1 MKDKKLTWPQRG
13 RLWLRLGLRLVL
25 ALLALWLLRAVGL
38 PLLSLCAPFVAA
50 LITAALLHPPV
61 QWLQKR
67 LHWPRKLSSL
77 LILLLLFGLMGGGIG
92 YLGYAAG
99 AELVSLVQNWEGLL
113 EGLRTVLD
121 QLELISFQLWTLVPP
136 ELTESVQSVADGLMD
151 WLNTAVPNIL
161 QNAVAFTTEKAK
173 RVPSFGL
180 ALIIYVMAAYMLTVG
195 YPELRARAAQHTH
208 ERLLRFVVQVRNIA
222 LAAFGG
228 YLRAELLLS
237 VGVFFILLVGFFL
250 VGQS

>member
-77 LILLLLFGLMGGGIG
+77 LILLLLFGLMGGG
-92 YLGYAAG
+92 
-99 AELVSLVQNWEGLL
+99 
-113 EGLRTVLD
+113 
-121 QLELISFQLWTLVPP
+121 
-136 ELTESVQSVADGLMD
+136 
-151 WLNTAVPNIL
+151 
-161 QNAVAFTTEKAK
+161 
-173 RVPSFGL
+173 
-180 ALIIYVMAAYMLTVG
+180 
-195 YPELRARAAQHTH
+195 
-208 ERLLRFVVQVRNIA
+208 
-222 LAAFGG
+222 
-228 YLRAELLLS
+228 
-237 VGVFFILLVGFFL
+237 
-250 VGQS
+250 